1 MIRPLPFGESEYL
14 DSIAIDAIRSHGI
27 NPFIIDSDES
37 IKSLSRGDGP
47 TVAII
52 VVQNLSDD
60 GFDRCLKRCSE
71 LKLPSVALIEPRHV
85 EHIANVSNL
94 NDFLTYPPNVIE
106 LIARC
111 KKVINSSMSSKIEGA
126 IVLGGLVI
134 NPVNYEVSIDG
145 NRINLRFKE
154 YELLLLLA
162 TSPGRVY
169 TREAILDQVWGY
181 DYFGGTRTVD
191 VHVRRLRSKID
202 SYGEKFIETVWNL
215 GYRFKDIH
223 NTIK

>member
-14 DSIAIDAIRSHGI
+14 DSVAIDAIRSHGI
-27 NPFIIDSDES
+27 NPCIVDSDEA
-37 IKSLSRGDGP
+37 IKLLSTSDGL
-47 TVAII
+47 TVTII
-52 VVQNLSDD
+52 VVQGLSSD
-60 GFDRCLKRCSE
+60 GLDKCLKRCLE
-71 LKLPSVALIEPRHV
+71 LRLPSVALIEARHV
-85 EHIANVSNL
+85 EYMANIPNL
-94 NDFLTYPPNVIE
+94 NDFLVYPLDIME

-111 KKVINSSMSSKIEGA
+111 KKIINSIMLSKIEGA

-134 NPVNYEVSIDG
+134 NPENYEVSIHG

-169 TREAILDQVWGY
+169 TREAILNHVWGY

-191 VHVRRLRSKID
+191 VHIRRLRSKID
-202 SYGEKFIETVWNL
+202 SHSEKFIETVWNL
-215 GYRFKDIH
+215 GYRFKDLY
-223 NTIK
+223 TRTE